1 MGLRMLATRG
11 GETTPIRFPGSLS
24 QYSMRSGNPLP
35 TAVVPICPELFSVPW
50 HSHTTSLPI
59 QKNVPVPH
67 GVSQINLEKLET
79 GTKPK
84 LGIPS
89 MPWILPLGGTGK
101 NERALGSY

>member
-1 MGLRMLATRG
+1 M
-11 GETTPIRFPGSLS
+11 
-24 QYSMRSGNPLP
+24 
-35 TAVVPICPELFSVPW
+35 
-50 HSHTTSLPI
+50 

-67 GVSQINLEKLET
+67 GVSQINFEKLET
-79 GTKPK
+79 GTEPK